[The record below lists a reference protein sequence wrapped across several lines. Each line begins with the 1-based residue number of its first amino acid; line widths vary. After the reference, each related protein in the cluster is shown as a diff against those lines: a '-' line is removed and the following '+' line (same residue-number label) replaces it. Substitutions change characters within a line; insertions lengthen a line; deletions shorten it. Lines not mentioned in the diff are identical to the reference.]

1 MTDIVERLRA
11 LETGGMLPVI
21 AEAADEIE
29 RLTAA
34 LKALVKHFDQYKD
47 AECCKR
53 VIAQARRALENKP

>member
-1 MTDIVERLRA
+1 MSERAYGRLLDKCEK
-11 LETGGMLPVI
+11 LE
-21 AEAADEIE
+21 ADNE

-53 VIAQARRALENKP
+53 VIAQARRAQETKP